1 MAQSIFLIALQ
12 CMLMACSGGE
22 GQLQNSK
29 VYDTMIHETSPLVGN
44 MQTDTITLGA
54 GCFWCVEAQL
64 QLLEGVV
71 SVKSGYAGGSVKN
84 PSYRE
89 VCTGATGHAEVV
101 QVVYKPEV
109 LSTDALLA
117 AFWQSHDPTQL
128 NRQGNDVGTQYRSVI
143 FYHTDAQR
151 VLAEAYIKK
160 LNDEKVYD
168 KPVVTQVQ
176 AMPVFYEAE
185 DYHQNYYRLN
195 SEQGYCQYVIQPKLE
210 KFKKVFKDKLVH

>member
-1 MAQSIFLIALQ
+1 MINPVVVILLQ
-12 CMLMACSGGE
+12 CLLMACSPGE
-22 GQLQNSK
+22 GQLQK
-29 VYDTMIHETSPLVGN
+29 PQVYQTMINESTPSGTA
-44 MQTDTITLGA
+44 MKTDTITLGA

-71 SVKSGYAGGSVKN
+71 RVVSGYAGGTVKN

-101 QVVYKPEV
+101 QVVYNPAV
-109 LSTDALLA
+109 ISTDALLA

-143 FYHTDAQR
+143 FYHNDQQR
-151 VLAEAYIKK
+151 DLALSYITK
-160 LNDEKVYD
+160 LNNEKVYD

-176 AMPVFYEAE
+176 PITIFYPAE
-185 DYHQNYYRLN
+185 EYHQNYYRLN

-210 KFKKVFKDKLVH
+210 KFKKVFKDKLAH

>member
-1 MAQSIFLIALQ
+1 MINPVVVIFLQ
-12 CMLMACSGGE
+12 CLLMACSPGE
-22 GQLQNSK
+22 GQLQK
-29 VYDTMIHETSPLVGN
+29 PQVYQTMINESTPSGTAL
-44 MQTDTITLGA
+44 MTDTITLGA

-71 SVKSGYAGGSVKN
+71 SVVSGYAGGTVKN

-101 QVVYKPEV
+101 QVVYNPAV
-109 LSTDALLA
+109 ISTDALLA

-143 FYHTDAQR
+143 FYHNDEQR
-151 VLAEAYIKK
+151 DLALSYITK
-160 LNDEKVYD
+160 LNNEKVYD

-176 AMPVFYEAE
+176 PITIFYPAE

-210 KFKKVFKDKLVH
+210 KFKKVFKDKLAH

>member
-1 MAQSIFLIALQ
+1 MAQPIVFILLQ
-12 CMLMACSGGE
+12 CLLLACSPGE
-22 GQLQNSK
+22 GQLQK
-29 VYDTMIHETSPLVGN
+29 PQVYQTMINESASLTSAVE
-44 MQTDTITLGA
+44 TDTITLGA

-64 QLLEGVV
+64 QLLQGVV
-71 SVKSGYAGGSVKN
+71 RVVSGYAGGTVKN

-101 QVVYKPEV
+101 QVIYNPSV

-143 FYHTDAQR
+143 FYHNEAQR
-151 VLAEAYIKK
+151 ELALNYIAK
-160 LNDEKVYD
+160 LNNEKVYD

-176 AMPVFYEAE
+176 PITIFYPAE

-210 KFKKVFKDKLVH
+210 KFKKVFKDKLAH